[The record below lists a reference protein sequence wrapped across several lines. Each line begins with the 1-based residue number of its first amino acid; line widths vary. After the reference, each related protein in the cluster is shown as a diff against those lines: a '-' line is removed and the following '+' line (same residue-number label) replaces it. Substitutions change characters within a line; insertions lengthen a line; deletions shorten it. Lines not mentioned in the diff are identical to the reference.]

1 MIKRIAQWSKREY
14 SLPQRLLASLAAG
27 VLFAFLLPFT
37 LYRLV
42 PRLDAVLGLPALAF
56 GAGNLIIGGVL
67 VAVGLFYAFWSIG
80 DQLFTAKGTPLPVM
94 ATQKLLVSGPFRQCR
109 NPMAFGTMAAYL
121 GISVFAGSIL
131 SILVVLILS
140 GLLIW
145 YIKRV
150 EERELAERFGQ
161 AYLDYKQ
168 STPFLIPRPGRGR
181 G

>member
-1 MIKRIAQWSKREY
+1 MIKRIAQWSKHEY

-42 PRLDAVLGLPALAF
+42 PRLDAVLGLPELAF

-67 VAVGLFYAFWSIG
+67 MVVGLFYAFWSIG

-94 ATQKLLVSGPFRQCR
+94 ATQKLLVSGPFRHCR

-121 GISVFAGSIL
+121 GISVIAGSIL
-131 SILVVLILS
+131 SILVVLVLS

>member
-1 MIKRIAQWSKREY
+1 MIKRITQWSKREY

-42 PRLDAVLGLPALAF
+42 PRLDDMLGLPQLAF
-56 GAGNLIIGGVL
+56 GAGNLILGGVL
-67 VAVGLFYAFWSIG
+67 VVVGLFYAFWSIG

-121 GISVFAGSIL
+121 GISIFAGSIL
-131 SILVVLILS
+131 SIVMVLILS

-145 YIKRV
+145 YIKRI

-161 AYLDYKQ
+161 PYLAYQQ
-168 STPFLIPRPGRGR
+168 STPFLIPRLGRR
-181 G
+181 RQ

>member
-42 PRLDAVLGLPALAF
+42 PRLDAALGLPQLAF
-56 GAGNLIIGGVL
+56 RAGNLILGGVL
-67 VAVGLFYAFWSIG
+67 VLVGLFYALWSIG

-94 ATQKLLVSGPFRQCR
+94 ATQKLPVSGPFRHCR
-109 NPMAFGTMAAYL
+109 NPMAFGTMSAYL

-131 SILVVLILS
+131 SILVVLVLS
-140 GLLIW
+140 GLLMW
-145 YIKRV
+145 YIKRI
-150 EERELAERFGQ
+150 EERELAARFGQ

-168 STPFLIPRPGRGR
+168 TTPFLIPRPDRGR